1 MLLHLLCMPRL
12 RLQRL
17 SRASSASAASA
28 LQRQVDELQGG
39 LIALRGAMDARVVG
53 HDDIKHAV
61 LLGLLSKEHVYIEG
75 PPGVAKTMLAE
86 VIVQAAGLK
95 PWFYQ
100 MHRDTRLSELIGD
113 SVIIREP
120 HDGGSGGAGEHCS
133 CARRCFR
140 MRVRWYRTCRS
151 AETPSTASC
160 VCSRSCATSTA
171 ARPRRGRCSPTGPS
185 SLRPSRS

>member
-1 MLLHLLCMPRL
+1 MNARLALNVTPRMLLHLSCMPRL

-86 VIVQAAGLK
+86 VIAGNVLNVSSIA
-95 PWFYQ
+95 PNSW
-100 MHRDTRLSELIGD
+100 
-113 SVIIREP
+113 
-120 HDGGSGGAGEHCS
+120 
-133 CARRCFR
+133 
-140 MRVRWYRTCRS
+140 
-151 AETPSTASC
+151 
-160 VCSRSCATSTA
+160 TS
-171 ARPRRGRCSPTGPS
+171 
-185 SLRPSRS
+185 

>member
-1 MLLHLLCMPRL
+1 MLLHLSCMPRL

-120 HDGGSGGAGEHCS
+120 HDGGSGGAGELIRHEYL
-133 CARRCFR
+133 RGGIL
-140 MRVRWYRTCRS
+140 TCELCVLDDISR
-151 AETPSTASC
+151 APGEAHST
-160 VCSRSCATSTA
+160 
-171 ARPRRGRCSPTGPS
+171 GRCDISFLIKMS
-185 SLRPSRS
+185 YSCLHRSVHDSVV